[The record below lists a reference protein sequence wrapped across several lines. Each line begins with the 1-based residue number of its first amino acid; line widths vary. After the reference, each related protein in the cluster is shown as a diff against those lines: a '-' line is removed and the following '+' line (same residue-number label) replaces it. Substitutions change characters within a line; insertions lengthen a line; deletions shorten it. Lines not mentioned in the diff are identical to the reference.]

1 MACFAFAY
9 NYSITAGLQGG
20 VPDMME
26 INPSQLLTE
35 AFDESYDE
43 ESELEEDMVS
53 PVPLCNLRGTYFR
66 GC

>member
-53 PVPLCNLRGTYFR
+53 PSM
-66 GC
+66 